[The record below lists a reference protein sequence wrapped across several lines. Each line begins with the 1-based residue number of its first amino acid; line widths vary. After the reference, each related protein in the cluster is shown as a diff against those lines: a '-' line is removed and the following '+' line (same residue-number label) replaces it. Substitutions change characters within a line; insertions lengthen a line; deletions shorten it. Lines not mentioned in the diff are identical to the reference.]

1 MPTSRGCR
9 RSGKR
14 APAGRPEARAGIV
27 ASFFETVRRFRPE
40 RYHKQKLALLL
51 SAMRH
56 DALTRGSRGHPV
68 LYRFSERWYDGALA
82 EVRETFAL
90 DRVEVLAPAEAEVR
104 VPLSRLPWLEI
115 RPNSLFVTQPTS
127 IALTLEE

>member
-1 MPTSRGCR
+1 M
-9 RSGKR
+9 
-14 APAGRPEARAGIV
+14 

-82 EVRETFAL
+82 EVRETFAI
-90 DRVEVLAPAEAEVR
+90 DRVEVRSRRSGCAGAALPSPLAGDPAQLPLRHSADIDRTYPGRVNVG
-104 VPLSRLPWLEI
+104 VPLNGGHS
-115 RPNSLFVTQPTS
+115 QPV
-127 IALTLEE
+127 I